1 MVSTAPFNGNA
12 QVPAAN
18 AAAAATTST
27 LPPPP
32 ASAAATTAATTAT
45 AATTTTT
52 ATDNTG
58 NNNAIGI
65 GKNAVPIAVLEKI
78 NFRCR
83 AVLAGHAKGVTS
95 LAFTPD
101 GTRLVSGS
109 GDGTARVWD
118 AATGACV
125 AQLGSEE
132 AVVAA
137 AKAAAAAEAAAN
149 AAKSSNRSNKQANN
163 TSASTL
169 AAEAEAAAKA
179 AAEEATRVAAK
190 TGSHTEGINCVAVSP
205 DGFVIGTASDDATA
219 KLWDAATG
227 SLLRTLRGHTHYV
240 FSIVFSP
247 RAALALTG
255 SFDETVRLWCSRS
268 GALLRTLPA
277 HSDPVTSASFS
288 PDGSKMVTSSLDG
301 LIRVWDADTGRCNAT
316 LMVCASAPPPCTYA
330 CFTPNGRLI
339 MSSALDG
346 KIRLW
351 DAADG
356 RLAKAFRGHEARNF
370 CSVPALLT
378 YCQSRLSFT
387 RMTKEQ
393 QAANSALDRNT
404 RQLAVRTRQVVV
416 VGSEDGSIWAWDAAS
431 KAVLSV
437 SPRGPPAD
445 DPATAAAGPGHAG
458 AVLCIAGHPGTLPVF
473 ASAGG
478 AGDNCV
484 RLWVDVDS
492 VEEEELR
499 GNLVGSGSK

>member
-1 MVSTAPFNGNA
+1 MVSTNGDA
-12 QVPAAN
+12 ATLAAGAVPAAAAN
-18 AAAAATTST
+18 AATTTTLPPAFALTAAAPAATAAAATTNT
-27 LPPPP
+27 
-32 ASAAATTAATTAT
+32 ATFEDEAAAAAS
-45 AATTTTT
+45 
-52 ATDNTG
+52 
-58 NNNAIGI
+58 
-65 GKNAVPIAVLEKI
+65 LERI

-101 GTRLVSGS
+101 GARLVSGS

-118 AATGACV
+118 TVTGECV

-149 AAKSSNRSNKQANN
+149 ATAKGGADNKGGETA
-163 TSASTL
+163 SASAAASSL
-169 AAEAEAAAKA
+169 AAGAAA
-179 AAEEATRVAAK
+179 RVAAE

-205 DGFVIGTASDDATA
+205 DGFTIGTASDDSTA

-227 SLLRTLRGHTHYV
+227 ALLRTLRGHGHYV
-240 FSIVFSP
+240 FSIAFSP

-288 PDGSKMVTSSLDG
+288 PDGSKVVTSSLDG
-301 LIRVWDADTGRCNAT
+301 LIRVWDADTGRCDAT
-316 LMVCASAPPPCTYA
+316 LMVCASAPPPCSFA
-330 CFTPNGRLI
+330 CFTPNGHLI
-339 MSSALDG
+339 LSSALDG
-346 KIRLW
+346 KVRLW

-370 CSVPALLT
+370 CSVPALLAYVPT
-378 YCQSRLSFT
+378 PLAFSRMSK
-387 RMTKEQ
+387 RQ
-393 QAANSALDRNT
+393 QILNSTVDKLTNQVVDR
-404 RQLAVRTRQVVV
+404 RRQVIVA
-416 VGSEDGSIWAWDAAS
+416 GSEDGSIWAWDANS

-445 DPATAAAGPGHAG
+445 DPAAAAAGPGHAG
-458 AVLCIAGHPGTLPVF
+458 AVLCVANHPGALPVF

-484 RLWVDVDS
+484 RVWVDVDAIGH
-492 VEEEELR
+492 EELR
-499 GNLVGSGSK
+499 GRLVGSSR